1 MTGRE
6 LVFVQRTTHNSTIL
20 NAYGLTSS
28 KAVAHLGQEVKKLFL
43 VLDSLL
49 DSKEIQELVNQSLNL
64 IKEGRVL
71 VKLVKQLRL
80 RELRQELSKGFLW
93 VPFLEDDTHTTHSR
107 SAGKLLWGCLYN
119 TTNLLSKALG
129 KECVLRHKSVYDG
142 VNDFVANYTELILA
156 DFSV

>member
-71 VKLVKQLRL
+71 VKLVKQLRF
-80 RELRQELSKGFLW
+80 RELRQELSKGLLW
-93 VPFLEDDTHTTHSR
+93 VSFLEDDTHTTHSCGT
-107 SAGKLLWGCLYN
+107 GKLLWSRLYN
-119 TTNLLSKALG
+119 AANLVCEAISK
-129 KECVLRHKSVYDG
+129 ERVLRHKSVYDG